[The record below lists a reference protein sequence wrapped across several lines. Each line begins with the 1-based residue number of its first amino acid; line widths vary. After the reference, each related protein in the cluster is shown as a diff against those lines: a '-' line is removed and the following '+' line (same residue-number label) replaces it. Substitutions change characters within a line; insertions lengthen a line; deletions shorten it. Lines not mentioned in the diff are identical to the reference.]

1 MTHFEI
7 NLAIYVMVLYMCDI
21 IIYLYSRKI
30 NGLKDFQNFSKEL
43 NFFENYEKQ
52 RSTKFPEKLD
62 SEVSRIK
69 NFQKSLIEMN

>member
-1 MTHFEI
+1 
-7 NLAIYVMVLYMCDI
+7 MVLYMCDI

-30 NGLKDFQNFSKEL
+30 NGLKDFQNFS
-43 NFFENYEKQ
+43 
-52 RSTKFPEKLD
+52 EKLD